1 MESRPTVSEPSLF
14 LKHLPF
20 NYMVRLGPEESFIVC
35 LDNFHETKPHSRM
48 WSLPAAAQ
56 KLKSA
61 PHISEI
67 TGEDYL

>member
-1 MESRPTVSEPSLF
+1 
-14 LKHLPF
+14 
-20 NYMVRLGPEESFIVC
+20 MVRLGPEESFIVC